1 MMLEVQDLK
10 THFRVANGQLA
21 KAVDGISF
29 GLERGKTLALVG
41 ESGCGKSQTAFS
53 IMRLIAE
60 NGFHPSGKI
69 FLDRRDLTQLDE
81 ETMRGIRGNDIGMIF
96 QEPMTSLNPLYRI
109 SNQLEEALRIHRE
122 MRKGDARLRS
132 IELLEQVGIPDPEK
146 RIDDYPHQLSGGM
159 KQRVMIAM
167 ALACEPKLL
176 IADEPTTALDVT
188 IQAQVL
194 KLMADLQKKM
204 GMAILLITHDMGIV
218 NQMADDICIM
228 YAGRIVEHGTRE
240 QIFTHM
246 AHPYTRRLFDSI
258 PKAGDQ
264 TYLLNTIP
272 GMVPPATEYGEGC
285 LFADRCSFVM
295 DVCRRVD
302 SPIYTLERGHTVRCH
317 LFETRTGTAVEE
329 DKARIPAPPKPITPE
344 TLMSIKALKTWF
356 PVRKGVFRTVS
367 AHVKAVDHVDLDI
380 QRGSTVALVGESGC
394 GKTTLG
400 ESILRL
406 NREVRGTVRFHGQD
420 LMALSNTDMKKMRK
434 SLQIIF
440 QDPFGSLSPRMRIED
455 IVGEGLE
462 VHFPHLTE
470 RKRKDRIAKALK
482 EVGLGASAMERY
494 PHEFSGGQRQR
505 ISIARGLILEPEF
518 LVLDEPTSALD
529 VSVQAQ
535 VLNLLRELQAAH
547 RLTYLFIT
555 HNLSVVQYMA
565 DVVAI
570 MYLGRIVEYAPARD
584 LFDNPLHPYTQ
595 TLLKAVPTLGE
606 RKPFEAVVGDV
617 PSPLNPPQGCHFH
630 PRCPIFRSEPE
641 GSPLRKKCLEQYP
654 EQKVKGNA
662 YAACHAVG

>member
-1 MMLEVQDLK
+1 MMLEVKDLK
-10 THFRVANGQLA
+10 TYFRVVNGQVA

-60 NGFHPSGKI
+60 NGFHPGGHI
-69 FLDRRDLTQLDE
+69 YLDRRELTQLDE

-122 MRKGDARLRS
+122 MQKGDARRRS

-240 QIFTHM
+240 QVFSNM
-246 AHPYTRRLFDSI
+246 SHPYTRRLFDSI

-264 TYLLNTIP
+264 PYLLNTIP

-317 LFETRTGTAVEE
+317 LFESKIGTAVEE

-344 TLMSIKALKTWF
+344 TLVSIKALKTWF

-406 NREVRGTVRFHGQD
+406 NREVRGTVRFREQD
-420 LMALSNTDMKKMRK
+420 LMALSNPDMKKMRK
-434 SLQIIF
+434 SLQVIF

-470 RKRKDRIAKALK
+470 QERKDRIAKVLK

-505 ISIARGLILEPEF
+505 ISIARSLILEPEF

-535 VLNLLRELQAAH
+535 VLNLLRELQATH
-547 RLTYLFIT
+547 KLTYLFIT

-570 MYLGRIVEYAPARD
+570 MYLGRIVEYAPAKD